1 MHNDLVVIAQ
11 QVMNITEKQLE
22 PLVHV
27 IKTDQWAVPVWHVQ
41 FVVVVQVVRSTNDGN
56 DAAKIVF
63 AKPNNFFLATH
74 SAVISAETTRTFANG
89 ELVFND
95 PGEVSWGNS

>member
-1 MHNDLVVIAQ
+1 
-11 QVMNITEKQLE
+11 MNVAEEQLE

-27 IKTDQWAVPVWHVQ
+27 IKTDQWAVPVWHVE

-63 AKPNNFFLATH
+63 AKPDDFFLATH
-74 SAVISAETTRTFANG
+74 SAVIGAETTRSFANG

>member
-1 MHNDLVVIAQ
+1 M
-11 QVMNITEKQLE
+11 
-22 PLVHV
+22 
-27 IKTDQWAVPVWHVQ
+27 W
-41 FVVVVQVVRSTNDGN
+41 STNNGN
-56 DAAKIVF
+56 DTSKIVF
-63 AKPNNFFLATH
+63 SEPDDFLLATH

>member
-1 MHNDLVVIAQ
+1 
-11 QVMNITEKQLE
+11 MNVAEEQLE

-27 IKTDQWAVPVWHVQ
+27 IKTDQWAVPVWHVE
-41 FVVVVQVVRSTNDGN
+41 FVVVVQVMRSTDDGN
-56 DAAKIVF
+56 NAAKIVF
-63 AKPNNFFLATH
+63 AQPNNFFLATH

>member
-1 MHNDLVVIAQ
+1 MYVAK
-11 QVMNITEKQLE
+11 EQLE

-27 IKTDQWAVPVWHVQ
+27 IKTDQRAVPVWHVE
-41 FVVVVQVVRSTNDGN
+41 FVIVVQVVRSTNDGN
-56 DAAKIVF
+56 NATKIVF
-63 AKPNNFFLATH
+63 TKPDNFFLAAH